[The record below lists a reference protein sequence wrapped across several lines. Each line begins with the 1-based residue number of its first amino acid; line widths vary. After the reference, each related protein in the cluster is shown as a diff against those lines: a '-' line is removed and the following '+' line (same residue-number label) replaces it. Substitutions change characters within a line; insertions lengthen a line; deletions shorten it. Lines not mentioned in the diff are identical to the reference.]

1 MTGSRHLVD
10 WLHRRREVERVASV
24 ALFGTLVSWL
34 TYELIFLINPIEP
47 RATTSWFLT
56 YLTAVVRQHH
66 LHRIISFPGPKANYA
81 ATFRR
86 QVVVNGTLLCLGGG
100 LNYVLVE
107 IADMHHRLAWLICMA
122 LVATSN
128 YLSMKF
134 FVFRRHQR

>member
-1 MTGSRHLVD
+1 MKRTRHFLD

-24 ALFGTLVSWL
+24 ALFGTIVSWL
-34 TYELIFLINPIEP
+34 TYELIFLVNPLEP

-56 YLTAVVRQHH
+56 YAIAIVRQHH
-66 LHRIISFPGPKANYA
+66 LHRVISFPGPKAHYA

-86 QVVVNGTLLCLGGG
+86 QLFVNVTLLSLGGG

-107 IADMHHRLAWLICMA
+107 LAGMHHRLAWLICMG
-122 LVATSN
+122 LVASSN

-134 FVFRRHQR
+134 FVFRRE

>member
-1 MTGSRHLVD
+1 MIGSRRLVG
-10 WLHRRREVERVASV
+10 WLHRRSELERVVSV

-56 YLTAVVRQHH
+56 YLTAIVRQHH
-66 LHRIISFPGPKANYA
+66 LHRLISFPGPKANYA

-86 QVVVNGTLLCLGGG
+86 QVLVNITLLGLGGG

-107 IADMHHRLAWLICMA
+107 LADLHHRLAWLICMA
-122 LVATSN
+122 LVASSN
-128 YLSMKF
+128 YLSRKF
-134 FVFRRHQR
+134 FVFRRQ